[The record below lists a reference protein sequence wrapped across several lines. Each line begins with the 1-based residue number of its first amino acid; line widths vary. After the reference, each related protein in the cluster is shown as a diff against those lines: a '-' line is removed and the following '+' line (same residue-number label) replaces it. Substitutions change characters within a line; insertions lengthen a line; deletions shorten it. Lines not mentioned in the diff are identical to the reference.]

1 MANVETI
8 RINERLIK
16 KVNSAIRAAL
26 SYEAATGGKRKL
38 GITGEVGEVL
48 ACKKLGLKLAVDPR
62 AKGFDAIDKKGLR
75 VQIKSRRSESEGLP
89 REIGR
94 LSSFSKHRFDYA
106 VLVLLDNKYRV
117 CEIWRANYRKLKRII
132 DKEKKRNPKLASF
145 KKVGER
151 IFPRKRKV
159 ISQRRFGG

>member
-48 ACKKLGLKLAVDPR
+48 ACKKLGLKLVVDPR
-62 AKGFDAIDKKGLR
+62 TMGFDAIDKKGLR

-89 REIGR
+89 RDVGR

-117 CEIWRANYRKLKRII
+117 CEIWRANYRKLKPII

-145 KKVGER
+145 KKVGGR
-151 IFPRKRKV
+151 IFPKARKA
-159 ISQRRFGG
+159 